1 MWAWAWEETAE
12 LEPRGRKGTAS
23 TGRRLGRQWEECVG
37 GGRRRQ
43 REEKVRSTGEGGSV
57 EWAGGWR
64 RLLVTEQEAVDQG
77 RRGPL

>member
-1 MWAWAWEETAE
+1 MGLGMGRNGRARAPREEGHGEHWEETGKAV
-12 LEPRGRKGTAS
+12 GRV
-23 TGRRLGRQWEECVG
+23 CG